1 MLFLTFE
8 EATMNVVEVAADE
21 CDACPTSAH
30 VRAFLYAEMP
40 SGHSLAYCAHH
51 GTEYID
57 ALIAQHATI
66 VDLRHMVHA

>member
-1 MLFLTFE
+1 MRR
-8 EATMNVVEVAADE
+8 
-21 CDACPTSAH
+21 PQ
-30 VRAFLYAEMP
+30 VRILPCQPFPFDPFLYAEMP

-66 VDLRHMVHA
+66 VDLRHMVCS